1 MSIFGALMGTD
12 GVVGIAR
19 DAINKIWPDP
29 AQAAAAELKLR
40 ELEQAGVFKQVD
52 TALAAQQEQVKVI
65 IAEAQGQSWLQRN
78 WRPLLMMT
86 IMVIVANNYIVAPY
100 LQAIFG
106 QTKFPILP
114 LPDQLWQLMN
124 LGVGGYVV
132 GRSAE
137 KLMTTFKGKAP

>member
-1 MSIFGALMGTD
+1 MSVLGEIMGTD

-29 AQAAAAELKLR
+29 AKAAEAALKLR

-65 IAEAQGQSWLQRN
+65 LAEAQGQSWLQRN

-86 IMVIVANNYIVAPY
+86 VMVIIANNYILAPY

-106 QTKFPILP
+106 ANKFPILP

-124 LGVGGYVV
+124 LGLGGYVV

-137 KLMTTFKGKAP
+137 KLMTTFKAKSQ